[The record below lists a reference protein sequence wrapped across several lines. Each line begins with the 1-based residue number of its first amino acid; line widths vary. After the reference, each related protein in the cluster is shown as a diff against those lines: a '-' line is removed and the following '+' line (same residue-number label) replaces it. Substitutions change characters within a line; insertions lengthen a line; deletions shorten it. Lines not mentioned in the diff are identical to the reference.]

1 MTRMLWWSVA
11 IGICPGCSRYSV
23 MLTKLIH
30 HFKTRLI
37 ITSFTWCVQVLI
49 PLHTY
54 FCHGQKLIFSSNCWR
69 EGRRRSRD
77 CLKTSFTKLLPTQFL
92 NSINISGGHQP
103 LLSKQAQLKTDNF
116 LLGWLRL
123 WRDFVETNDT
133 ASFTAADRSID
144 RGDRSTLGH
153 WAHRWRGGGG
163 DHPSFLQVIH
173 FLLWYSLF
181 PDSQPF
187 GASTIVVQL
196 EMTSPTPPTN

>member
-1 MTRMLWWSVA
+1 MTRMLWWSVS

-54 FCHGQKLIFSSNCWR
+54 FCHGQKPFFSSNCWR
-69 EGRRRSRD
+69 EGRRWSRD
-77 CLKTSFTKLLPTQFL
+77 CLELSFTKLLPTQFL

-103 LLSKQAQLKTDNF
+103 ILSKQAQLKTYNF

-123 WRDFVETNDT
+123 WRDFVETNDIS
-133 ASFTAADRSID
+133 SFTAADRSID

-153 WAHRWRGGGG
+153 WAQGEEEEETTQVSFKSSIFCF
-163 DHPSFLQVIH
+163 DTPSFPIH
-173 FLLWYSLF
+173 NPLVPQQLLSSLNW
-181 PDSQPF
+181 PAP
-187 GASTIVVQL
+187 
-196 EMTSPTPPTN
+196 PPPTN